1 MVGVSIKHDADRFQ
15 LFFLGMTGW
24 GIDKRHLF
32 LMFFAHFVF
41 GPFLIFV
48 VILVFGDF
56 QYTTMRKEMPLQN
69 ALFLLIPVSY
79 VAGWTLDEMGQSF
92 PMRKQALKNITKSF
106 ENRYIIS
113 FYTSFRYGGSIEEND
128 FEMLRTILVSS
139 NTIKNRKILFII
151 NSPGG
156 NPLAAEKI
164 IKLLSEYSDNDFWVL
179 IPGTAK
185 SAATLICF
193 GSSKII
199 LSPISELG
207 PIDLQIDRGNGIL
220 MPTYTIVEAYDKL
233 MEKGINLEEGQNI
246 APILQQ
252 LQSFDPSEIEQFR
265 RINELSSDIAVK
277 VLKHCMMRKVNQ
289 REVKKVINI
298 FTDPEKSKTHGRPIF
313 GSDIE
318 RVDKNRY
325 FNIECVKTTDKI
337 WQNIT
342 EYHMRMVAHMRGNQ
356 IVKVIESEEDS
367 IEAVKS

>member
-1 MVGVSIKHDADRFQ
+1 MVGVSIKHGADRFQ

-41 GPFLIFV
+41 GPFLILV
-48 VILVFGDF
+48 VILYVWRLSI
-56 QYTTMRKEMPLQN
+56 YYNEKRNATTKCAFFIDTGKLCCRM
-69 ALFLLIPVSY
+69 
-79 VAGWTLDEMGQSF
+79 D
-92 PMRKQALKNITKSF
+92 
-106 ENRYIIS
+106 
-113 FYTSFRYGGSIEEND
+113 TSSIEEND

>member
-1 MVGVSIKHDADRFQ
+1 
-15 LFFLGMTGW
+15 
-24 GIDKRHLF
+24 
-32 LMFFAHFVF
+32 
-41 GPFLIFV
+41 
-48 VILVFGDF
+48 
-56 QYTTMRKEMPLQN
+56 MRKEMPLQN

-79 VAGWTLDEMGQSF
+79 VAGWTL
-92 PMRKQALKNITKSF
+92 T
-106 ENRYIIS
+106 
-113 FYTSFRYGGSIEEND
+113 
-128 FEMLRTILVSS
+128 
-139 NTIKNRKILFII
+139 
-151 NSPGG
+151 
-156 NPLAAEKI
+156 
-164 IKLLSEYSDNDFWVL
+164 
-179 IPGTAK
+179 
-185 SAATLICF
+185 
-193 GSSKII
+193 SKII

>member
-1 MVGVSIKHDADRFQ
+1 M
-15 LFFLGMTGW
+15 
-24 GIDKRHLF
+24 
-32 LMFFAHFVF
+32 
-41 GPFLIFV
+41 
-48 VILVFGDF
+48 FGDF

-79 VAGWTLDEMGQSF
+79 VAGWTLWKRIKDEMGQSF